1 MNCVLDDTVTYVT
14 FPGCDNGTEII
25 WEVSLPLGERGGSI

>member
-1 MNCVLDDTVTYVT
+1 MNCVLDDTVIYVT

-25 WEVSLPLGERGGSI
+25 WKVSLPLCEMGESI